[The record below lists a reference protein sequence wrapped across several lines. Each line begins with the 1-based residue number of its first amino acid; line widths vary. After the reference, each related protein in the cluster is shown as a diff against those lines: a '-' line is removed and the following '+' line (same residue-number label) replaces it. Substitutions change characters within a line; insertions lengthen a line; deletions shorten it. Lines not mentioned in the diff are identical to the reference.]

1 MKNYENQSVSDISAL
16 LEQRNLKDFLL
27 EQGLKFGYPFF
38 VFANGKCAANLVL
51 DDEQSP
57 LCLKVYRLS
66 YLRNEGEKMQQ
77 ILQNKEAIMQDIRAE
92 IQAQHNLSEEQEC
105 LLVRFGTMKDLRGY
119 LVYAKQLQMPA
130 FQIII
135 EKDSYSFLQ
144 VCAFGDLTV
153 NQEICLVQTASRYLL
168 SNYLREYILSLE
180 AERELV
186 NRKDFELWDFYTQ
199 RGDFRGETYTYLRQ
213 LAKQEEKIALWLK
226 GCDVY

>member
-1 MKNYENQSVSDISAL
+1 MKNYENQSVPDIGAL
-16 LEQRNLKDFLL
+16 LEQGNFKDFLL
-27 EQGLKFGYPFF
+27 EQGRKLGYPFF

-51 DDEQSP
+51 DDERSP
-57 LCLKVYRLS
+57 ICFKVYRLS
-66 YLRNEGEKMQQ
+66 YLQKEGEKMQQ
-77 ILQNKEAIMQDIRAE
+77 ILQNKEALMQDIRAE
-92 IQAQHNLSEEQEC
+92 IQAQHSLSEEQEC
-105 LLVRFGTMKDLRGY
+105 VLVGLGTLKDLRGY

-153 NQEICLVQTASRYLL
+153 NQEICLVQKASRYLL

-199 RGDFRGETYTYLRQ
+199 RGDFSGEAYTYLRQ
-213 LAKQEEKIALWLK
+213 LAEHDEKIALWLK
-226 GCDVY
+226 GCDVS